1 MKKEEAIVRIVGKLD
16 LQFGD
21 VLDQRKVR
29 EIIEEV
35 LYEYDLVS
43 TSREL
48 MLVNNMQDKI
58 MLYLA
63 TRKIDGLSN
72 RTLEAYSRHLN
83 RFAHYMRK
91 NVEDITTMDVRMY
104 LAAYAKTGVKNTTI
118 ATETNYLRSFFKW
131 LEDEEYIL
139 KSPMRKIKPIK
150 VEKRL
155 RDALT
160 IEELEMIRD
169 ACKTYRQ
176 RALVEF
182 FYSTGCRLEEVEV
195 LNKKDIDWQNLKL
208 KVIGKGNKERIVYLS
223 PKAKV
228 HIMKYLMSRLDASEA
243 LFVTERQ
250 PISRLGRRSIQR
262 EFNKLAELAGL
273 SRRVYPHLMRH
284 TTATNLLNGGADLVT
299 VQHVLGHQ
307 DPSTTQIYA
316 KASDKNIEHEYR
328 KNMIQ

>member
-1 MKKEEAIVRIVGKLD
+1 MKKEEAIIRIVGKID
-16 LQFGD
+16 LEYDGI
-21 VLDQRKVR
+21 VDQQKVR
-29 EIIEEV
+29 SIIEEV
-35 LYEYDLVS
+35 LYDYELVS

-48 MLVNNMQDKI
+48 VIVNDMHDKI

-63 TRKIDGLSN
+63 TRKIDGLAK

-91 NVEDITTMDVRMY
+91 NIEDINAMDIRMY
-104 LAAYAKTGVKNTTI
+104 LASYSKTGVKNTTL
-118 ATETNYLRSFFKW
+118 ATEINYLRGFFKW
-131 LEDEEYIL
+131 LKSEEYID
-139 KSPMRKIKPIK
+139 KNPMDKIKTIK

-160 IEELEMIRD
+160 IEELEKIRD
-169 ACKTYRQ
+169 ACETYRQ

-182 FYSTGCRLEEVEV
+182 FYSTGCRLEEVEK
-195 LNKKDIDWQNLKL
+195 LNKEDIDWQNLKL
-208 KVIGKGNKERIVYLS
+208 KVIGKGNKQRVVYLS

-228 HIMKYLMSRLDASEA
+228 YIQKYLMSRLDTCEA
-243 LFVTERQ
+243 LFVTERN

-262 EFNKLAELAGL
+262 EFNKLANLAAL

-299 VQHVLGHQ
+299 VQQVLGHQ
-307 DPSTTQIYA
+307 DPSTTLVYA
-316 KASDKNIEHEYR
+316 KISDKNVEHEYR